1 MSFAHFLLY
10 LNELG
15 NRDKMRGL
23 SSILS
28 HFRNEFDEF
37 NKTGARILDSVYH
50 RALKLLQ
57 THFFGGK
64 RRDFVIFMQRYI
76 GRHYVTLL
84 NL

>member
-1 MSFAHFLLY
+1 M
-10 LNELG
+10 
-15 NRDKMRGL
+15 
-23 SSILS
+23 
-28 HFRNEFDEF
+28 
-37 NKTGARILDSVYH
+37 LDSVYH